1 MPYIVTYSVLHTLKK
16 IVLEEF
22 RRGPFK
28 KEEEKSTITPTFLT
42 LYCTLYGV
50 IHTIWRNSKN
60 IAYCKL
66 NITQYTA
73 IYSFGLFLQTQKCT
87 VTCVLNNIYCAVQR
101 VVCGT
106 PYGKQYSIL
115 HTLTNFT

>member
-1 MPYIVTYSVLHTLKK
+1 MDHLKK
-16 IVLEEF
+16 
-22 RRGPFK
+22 K
-28 KEEEKSTITPTFLT
+28 KKKNKITPTFLT

-50 IHTIWRNSKN
+50 IHTIWRNAKYM
-60 IAYCKL
+60 AYCKL

-87 VTCVLNNIYCAVQR
+87 VSCVLNKIYCAVRR
-101 VVCGT
+101 VVSGT
-106 PYGKQYSIL
+106 PNCKQYSIL